1 MSLDL
6 SALGLCAVNI
16 QNLEGFKMKA
26 KLIMTALLAVG
37 LMGSSRAGI
46 DIGISADE
54 SGIKAFYLAIGDH
67 YKQPE
72 KEIIV
77 VRDRGIPD
85 EELPVVFYL
94 ASRAGISPT
103 AIIKLRLAGKSWMD
117 ITFHYGLTAE
127 IFYIDLGKD
136 PGPPYGK
143 AYGHF
148 KKMPRKKWS
157 KIVLGDPDIVN
168 FVNLRFLSSHYGYSP
183 NEIINMRSKGQSF
196 TKINANIKKSKQEK
210 KSSKPAK
217 PAKGKSKAKKK
228 K

>member
-1 MSLDL
+1 
-6 SALGLCAVNI
+6 
-16 QNLEGFKMKA
+16 MKT
-26 KLIMTALLAVG
+26 KLFITVLLAVG
-37 LMGSSRAGI
+37 LFGSSRAGI

-54 SGIKAFYLAIGDH
+54 SGIKDFYLAIGDH

-77 VRDRGIPD
+77 VRERGIPD

-94 ASRAGISPT
+94 ASRAGVSPA
-103 AIIKLRLAGKSWMD
+103 AIIKLRLDGKSWMD
-117 ITFHYGLTAE
+117 ITFHYGLTAG

-148 KKMPRKKWS
+148 KKMPRKKWGT
-157 KIVLGDPDIVN
+157 IVLGDPDIIN
-168 FVNLRFLSSHYGYSP
+168 FVNLRFLSDHYGYSP

-196 TKINANIKKSKQEK
+196 TKINAGIKKSKQEK
-210 KSSKPAK
+210 NTSKPAK
-217 PAKGKSKAKKK
+217 TTKASKAKANAKK